1 MQDFFTIAK
10 TDFLDT
16 FQGAWIFPL
25 LLIVLVFILWKEKDD
40 MRKLLL
46 GVLPLLFLFIY
57 WCPLTG
63 MLFMKL
69 LGENVYWRILW
80 LILIAVLIPYGC
92 CLLIGHLKGCLRQGA
107 FLIGM
112 AVIVLCGTPLFKS
125 EEFQA
130 STNDYKIPQNVV
142 AVCDLLPGNVHAL
155 VSNRLIPYIRLYDP
169 SITLEYG
176 RNILVYNTREV
187 ESYNYQGQ
195 LYKAAQ
201 EETIDVPYIAPLA
214 KEEGCTFLVF
224 SNSRTYSD
232 DWKAYGYKEYGH
244 TDEFT
249 IFVDTDYEEGQNT
262 KKWEE

>member
-25 LLIVLVFILWKEKDD
+25 LLIVLVFIFWKEKED
-40 MRKLLL
+40 MRRLLL

-80 LILIAVLIPYGC
+80 LILLAVLIPYGF
-92 CLLIGHLKGCLRQGA
+92 CLVISKLKGWMRQVV
-107 FLIGM
+107 FLVGV
-112 AVIVLCGTPLFKS
+112 AVIVLCGTPLLKS

-155 VSNRLIPYIRLYDP
+155 VSNRLMPYIRLYDP
-169 SITLEYG
+169 SITLDFG
-176 RNILVYNTREV
+176 RNALAYNGIENPSGNQILYAE
-187 ESYNYQGQ
+187 
-195 LYKAAQ
+195 AQ
-201 EETIDVPYIAPLA
+201 KEEIDVPALAPLA

-232 DWKAYGYKEYGH
+232 AWESYGYKEYGH

>member
-1 MQDFFTIAK
+1 MQDFFSIAK

-25 LLIVLVFILWKEKDD
+25 LLIVLIFIFWKEKDG

-80 LILIAVLIPYGC
+80 LILIAVLIPYGF
-92 CLLIGHLKGCLRQGA
+92 CLLIGRLKGWLRQGA

-125 EEFQA
+125 EELQA

-155 VSNRLIPYIRLYDP
+155 VSNRLMPYIRLYDP
-169 SITLEYG
+169 SITLEFG
-176 RNILVYNTREV
+176 RNALAYNGIENPTGNQILYAE
-187 ESYNYQGQ
+187 
-195 LYKAAQ
+195 AQ
-201 EETIDVPYIAPLA
+201 KEEIDVPALAPLA

-224 SNSRTYSD
+224 SNSHTYSD
-232 DWKAYGYKEYGH
+232 DWEAYGYKEYSH

-262 KKWEE
+262 KKWED

>member
-25 LLIVLVFILWKEKDD
+25 LLIVLVLILWKEKNG

-80 LILIAVLIPYGC
+80 LILLAVLIPYGF
-92 CLLIGHLKGCLRQGA
+92 CLVIGRLKGWMRQAA
-107 FLIGM
+107 FLVGM

-130 STNDYKIPQNVV
+130 STNDYKIPQNVI
-142 AVCDLLPGNVHAL
+142 AVCDLLPGNIHAL
-155 VSNRLIPYIRLYDP
+155 VSNRLMPYIRLYDP
-169 SITLEYG
+169 SITLEFG
-176 RNILVYNTREV
+176 RNALAYNGIENPTGNQILYAE
-187 ESYNYQGQ
+187 
-195 LYKAAQ
+195 AQ
-201 EETIDVPYIAPLA
+201 KEEIDVPVLAPMA

-224 SNSRTYSD
+224 SNGHTYSD
-232 DWKAYGYKEYGH
+232 DWEAYGYKEYGH

-262 KKWEE
+262 KKWED

>member
-25 LLIVLVFILWKEKDD
+25 LLIVLVLILWKEKDG

-80 LILIAVLIPYGC
+80 LILLAVLIPYGF
-92 CLLIGHLKGCLRQGA
+92 CLVIGRLKGWMRQAA
-107 FLIGM
+107 FLVGM
-112 AVIVLCGTPLFKS
+112 AVIVLCGTPLLKS

-142 AVCDLLPGNVHAL
+142 AVCDLLPGNIHAL
-155 VSNRLIPYIRLYDP
+155 VSNRLMPYIRLYDP
-169 SITLEYG
+169 SITLEFG
-176 RNILVYNTREV
+176 RNALAYNGIENPTGNQILYAE
-187 ESYNYQGQ
+187 
-195 LYKAAQ
+195 AQ
-201 EETIDVPYIAPLA
+201 KEEIDVPVLATMA

-224 SNSRTYSD
+224 SNGHTYSD
-232 DWKAYGYKEYGH
+232 DWEAYGYKEYGH

-249 IFVDTDYEEGQNT
+249 IFADTDYEEGQNT
-262 KKWEE
+262 KKWED

>member
-25 LLIVLVFILWKEKDD
+25 LLIVLVFIFWKEKDD

-80 LILIAVLIPYGC
+80 LILLAVLIPYGC
-92 CLLIGHLKGCLRQGA
+92 CLLIGHLKGWLRQGA

-155 VSNRLIPYIRLYDP
+155 VSNRLMPYIRLYDP

-232 DWKAYGYKEYGH
+232 DWEAYGYKEYGH

>member
-80 LILIAVLIPYGC
+80 LILIAVLIPYGF
-92 CLLIGHLKGCLRQGA
+92 CLLIGHLKGWLRQGT

-142 AVCDLLPGNVHAL
+142 AVCDLL
-155 VSNRLIPYIRLYDP
+155 PYIRLYDP

>member
-25 LLIVLVFILWKEKDD
+25 LLIVLVFIFWKEKDD
-40 MRKLLL
+40 MRRLLL
-46 GVLPLLFLFIY
+46 GVLPLLLLFIY

-92 CLLIGHLKGCLRQGA
+92 FLLIGHLKGWLRQGA

-112 AVIVLCGTPLFKS
+112 AVIVLCGTPLFQS

-155 VSNRLIPYIRLYDP
+155 VSNRLMPYIRLYDP
-169 SITLEYG
+169 SITLEFG
-176 RNILVYNTREV
+176 RNALAYNGIENPTGNQILYAE
-187 ESYNYQGQ
+187 
-195 LYKAAQ
+195 AQ
-201 EETIDVPYIAPLA
+201 KEEIDVPVLAPLA

-232 DWKAYGYKEYGH
+232 DWESYGYKEYGH
-244 TDEFT
+244 TDEFI

>member
-25 LLIVLVFILWKEKDD
+25 LLIVLVFIFWKEKDD
-40 MRKLLL
+40 MRRLLL

-69 LGENVYWRILW
+69 LGENVYWRLLW
-80 LILIAVLIPYGC
+80 LILLAVLIPYGF
-92 CLLIGHLKGCLRQGA
+92 CLVISKLKGWMRQVV
-107 FLIGM
+107 FLVGV
-112 AVIVLCGTPLFKS
+112 AVIVLCGTPLLKS
-125 EEFQA
+125 EEFQT
-130 STNDYKIPQNVV
+130 STNIYKIPQNVV

-155 VSNRLIPYIRLYDP
+155 VSNRLMPYIRLYDP
-169 SITLEYG
+169 SITLEFV
-176 RNILVYNTREV
+176 RNALAYNGIENPTGNQILYAE
-187 ESYNYQGQ
+187 
-195 LYKAAQ
+195 AQ
-201 EETIDVPYIAPLA
+201 KEEIDVPALAPLA

-232 DWKAYGYKEYGH
+232 DWEAYGYKEYGH

>member
-25 LLIVLVFILWKEKDD
+25 LLIVLVFIFWKEKDD
-40 MRKLLL
+40 MRRLLL

-57 WCPLTG
+57 GCPLIG

-92 CLLIGHLKGCLRQGA
+92 CLLIGHLKGWLRQGA

-232 DWKAYGYKEYGH
+232 DWEAYGYKEYGH

>member
-92 CLLIGHLKGCLRQGA
+92 CLLNGHLKGWLRQGA

-155 VSNRLIPYIRLYDP
+155 VSNRLMPYIRLYDP
-169 SITLEYG
+169 SITLEFG
-176 RNILVYNTREV
+176 RNALAYNGIENPSGNQILYAE
-187 ESYNYQGQ
+187 
-195 LYKAAQ
+195 AQ
-201 EETIDVPYIAPLA
+201 KEEIDVPALAPLA

-232 DWKAYGYKEYGH
+232 DWEAYGYKEYGH